1 MFNYSEKTRTNKE
14 FKLKEI
20 LKIINASKEIKQD
33 ASNVKRLCLS
43 HVLSPATTNMDPCDE
58 VKEIYIIDIEL
69 TDQRIPKDFIIEF
82 DKQIFFQALF
92 RVRFNK
98 FIAYVMSLKSF
109 DDEGMKLLKTKATEW
124 QEDDKTNMVL
134 TNKLKVVCYKLI
146 ESVYKYKIVGDETI
160 SQYNTRINRIQKLQ
174 SQIEKQT
181 RAMNAE
187 KQPNIRMSI
196 NDEVKKL
203 KKELENLVR
212 M

>member
-58 VKEIYIIDIEL
+58 VKEIYIIDVEL

-82 DKQIFFQALF
+82 DKQIFFQTLF
-92 RVRFNK
+92 RVRYNK

-109 DDEGMKLLKTKATEW
+109 DEEGMKVLKTKATEW
-124 QEDDKTNMVL
+124 QEEEKTDMVL

-146 ESVYKYKIVGDETI
+146 ESVYKHKIVGEETI
-160 SQYNTRINRIQKLQ
+160 CQYNTRISRIQKLTV
-174 SQIEKQT
+174 QIEKQT
-181 RAMNAE
+181 KAMNAE
-187 KQPNIRMSI
+187 KQPNIRMAM
-196 NDEVKKL
+196 NDEIKKL
-203 KKELENLVR
+203 KRELKEIDV
-212 M
+212 